1 MAPNIFLVNLTNN
14 LSIRPVRTVQC
25 VLPPEN
31 TYRIAKLEES
41 PFEPLEDEL
50 QAEQSVNRLLI
61 AGFIVPIA
69 TAFLQTALAYL
80 YFQYGHPWSRVL
92 KQIYAETPEG
102 ESQGLWTANPLF
114 KPKPIQSESGIKA
127 SMRVKK
133 SRSLAKGTTVRKSML
148 YSQ

>member
-1 MAPNIFLVNLTNN
+1 ML
-14 LSIRPVRTVQC
+14 QC
-25 VLPPEN
+25 VLHPEN
-31 TYRIAKLEES
+31 IYRIAKLEES

-50 QAEQSVNRLLI
+50 QAEKSVNCLLI

-69 TAFLQTALAYL
+69 TALLQTALAYL

-92 KQIYAETPEG
+92 RQIYAETPEG
-102 ESQGLWTANPLF
+102 ESHGLWTANPLF
-114 KPKPIQSESGIKA
+114 KPKPIRSEIGKKA
-127 SMRVKK
+127 SLRAKR